1 MSGPNDL
8 PPGLPRDFPEGMG
21 DMMKQAQEMQAKV
34 AKLQQDLAMQR
45 FEASSGGGMVTA
57 VVTGQLRVLEIKF
70 ETGLLSDSDRDMLQD
85 LTAAAV
91 NAALEKAQR
100 GAQQALQQLQ
110 AGFVLPGMGDARGGQ
125 R

>member
-1 MSGPNDL
+1 MSGPPD
-8 PPGLPRDFPEGMG
+8 MG
-21 DMMKQAQEMQAKV
+21 EMMKQAQQMQERV
-34 AKLQQDLAMQR
+34 GKLQQDLAMQR

-70 ETGLLSDSDRDMLQD
+70 ESTLISETDRDMLQD

-110 AGFVLPGMGDARGGQ
+110 AGFTLPGMGGNPSGGTP
-125 R
+125 